1 MQSFSD
7 IELWALVK
15 QDDATAFE
23 ALYNR
28 HWEKCY
34 TISYWHILEQESAKD
49 LVQELFVDLWDKR
62 KQINIQETVEG
73 YLKIAV
79 RNRIYNYIRSLNIKK
94 KHYDALGQ
102 DARETGFSTEDLNNE
117 RELRRLYMDEIGK
130 LPPKMKEIYT
140 LSKEKGMSIT
150 QIAERLSL
158 SEQTIKNQLG
168 NALKKIRSG
177 LEHYRLVAL
186 FLVIFSLCCFLNGY
200 ST

>member
-1 MQSFSD
+1 MHSPSD

-15 QDDATAFE
+15 QDDSSAFE
-23 ALYNR
+23 VLYNR

-62 KQINIQETVEG
+62 KQINILETVEG

-79 RNRIYNYIRSLNIKK
+79 RNRIYNHIRSLSIKK
-94 KHYDALGQ
+94 KHYDTISQ
-102 DARETGFSTEDLNNE
+102 DSREDGFSTEELNNE
-117 RELRRLYMDEIGK
+117 RELRRLYQEEIRK
-130 LPPKMKEIYT
+130 LPPKMKEIFT
-140 LSKEKGMSIT
+140 LSKERGLSIT
-150 QIAERLSL
+150 QIAGQLSL

-177 LEHYRLVAL
+177 LEHYRLLLLPV
-186 FLVIFSLCCFLNGY
+186 LVYLSSFF
-200 ST
+200 

>member
-23 ALYNR
+23 TLYSR

-34 TISYWHILEQESAKD
+34 SISYWHLMEQESAKD

-62 KQINIQETVEG
+62 KQIHIMETLEG
-73 YLKIAV
+73 YLKAAV
-79 RNRIYNYIRSLNIKK
+79 RNRIYNHIRSMGIKK
-94 KHYDALGQ
+94 RHYNTISQESKESGY
-102 DARETGFSTEDLNNE
+102 STEELNNE
-117 RELRRLYMDEIGK
+117 RELRRLYQDEIGK
-130 LPPKMKEIYT
+130 LPPKMKEIFT
-140 LSKEKGMSIT
+140 LNKEKGFSIS
-150 QIAERLSL
+150 QIAEQLSL

-177 LEHYRLVAL
+177 LEHYRILWL
-186 FLVIFSLCCFLNGY
+186 LIFFSLAVF
-200 ST
+200 